1 MRGIYCTAA
10 FIIILPTLVQF
21 VYSFSAST
29 RTKTPSLVD
38 NLIHLHPDSA
48 NNVLCNLLG
57 EEDDTLVRLEGLVS
71 KRRAI
76 GKHLIFLDI
85 IPMEIP
91 NVDNHNSKKNTIYDD
106 IESIVPVQAIL
117 RRDFW
122 NNLDI
127 NNNTVSSSSYD
138 VYHKIIQPGVHVQL
152 IGHAGPSREIDSAYV
167 CMHDVQCNNCP
178 RITLHSN

>member
-1 MRGIYCTAA
+1 MRGIYCTA
-10 FIIILPTLVQF
+10 FIILPTLVQF

-29 RTKTPSLVD
+29 STKTPTLVD
-38 NLIHLHPDSA
+38 DHLIHLHPDSA
-48 NNVLCNLLG
+48 NNVLCNLLR
-57 EEDDTLVRLEGLVS
+57 EEDDTLVRISGLVS

-91 NVDNHNSKKNTIYDD
+91 TVENHNSKKNAIYDD

-152 IGHAGPSREIDSAYV
+152 IGHAGPSRKIDSTYV
-167 CMHDVQCNNCP
+167 CMNE
-178 RITLHSN
+178 